1 MRTTCKMHVRKTAV
15 SAVAD
20 IPPHNRPQR
29 SLRLRHL
36 QISVYPYFRYATRVM
51 GRERRR
57 LESHPLPAGMCAFS
71 RGLLP
76 GAAGAPRRRRN
87 SETLPRTRNP
97 PTAPTLPKNFT
108 ARVSRLHAAAAV
120 CAQLPHRVQAVPN
133 KRGETSG
140 AAEKPKNLMPIVFSK
155 IFFIHSTRANDYTA
169 SCELGKLRGSELRRC
184 ELTRQV

>member
-1 MRTTCKMHVRKTAV
+1 MNLMRTTCKMHVRKTAV

-36 QISVYPYFRYATRVM
+36 QISVYPYFRDATRVM
-51 GRERRR
+51 DRERRR

-87 SETLPRTRNP
+87 WETLPRTRNP

-108 ARVSRLHAAAAV
+108 ARVSRLHGAAAV
-120 CAQLPHRVQAVPN
+120 CAQLPQGSGRAEQEGRN
-133 KRGETSG
+133 KRSRRKTQD
-140 AAEKPKNLMPIVFSK
+140 
-155 IFFIHSTRANDYTA
+155 ANSFLENILHTQYK
-169 SCELGKLRGSELRRC
+169 S
-184 ELTRQV
+184 